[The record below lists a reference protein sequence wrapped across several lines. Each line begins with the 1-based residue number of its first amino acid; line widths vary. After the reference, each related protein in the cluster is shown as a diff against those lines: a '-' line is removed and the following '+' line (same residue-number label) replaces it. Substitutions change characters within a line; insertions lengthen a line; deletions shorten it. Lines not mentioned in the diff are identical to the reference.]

1 MLSCGD
7 HNRVSFM
14 AQHLVHI
21 QPSSPSC
28 VLNYTSLP
36 SLFLSVCVCVLVVFA
51 PLSFVLYVSFLDES
65 KDRSTVNKK
74 RRPPSEIKQQYRS
87 ESHRQQQHQKCN
99 TKNNAS
105 VCRHGSSIIYLINN
119 KINTINKYII
129 LKTKRTE
136 NTLKEKKNKKSVEA
150 ES

>member
-1 MLSCGD
+1 MFLSWTKAKT
-7 HNRVSFM
+7 S
-14 AQHLVHI
+14 
-21 QPSSPSC
+21 QPS
-28 VLNYTSLP
+28 T
-36 SLFLSVCVCVLVVFA
+36 
-51 PLSFVLYVSFLDES
+51 
-65 KDRSTVNKK
+65 
-74 RRPPSEIKQQYRS
+74 RRDPPSEIKQQYRS

-136 NTLKEKKNKKSVEA
+136 NTLKEKKNKKSMEA
-150 ES
+150 ESYEN